1 MTSSSFKPLTLGAT
15 AVAALLL
22 GACSTTSSGP
32 MDAGERMSARGET
45 IAGRGAAWTQGQRE
59 IAEGEQLVSKSA
71 SNTASA
77 EKRLERAQEAA
88 MKAEQQ
94 ILAAQ
99 ADRASGE
106 RMIAGGT
113 VRMREAEA
121 AYSDIRSGPSALPLQ

>member
-1 MTSSSFKPLTLGAT
+1 MTSPSFKPLTLGAT

-22 GACSTTSSGP
+22 GACSTTSSAP

-59 IAEGEQLVSKSA
+59 IAKGEKLVSKSA

-99 ADRASGE
+99 ADRAS
-106 RMIAGGT
+106 A
-113 VRMREAEA
+113 
-121 AYSDIRSGPSALPLQ
+121 SG